1 MTEKIIFRPEGGED
15 TEFFIVGQST
25 LNGKSY
31 ILVTD
36 AEDGDA
42 DAFIMRDD
50 SAPEEEEALFTEVT
64 EEEELAAC
72 AKVFADLL
80 DGDDILLEV

>member
-1 MTEKIIFRPEGGED
+1 MTEKITFRPEGGEE
-15 TEFFIVGQST
+15 TELFIVGQST

-31 ILVTD
+31 ILVTE

-42 DAFIMRDD
+42 DAFLLRDD
-50 SAPEEEEALFTEVT
+50 SSPEEEEALFTEVT
-64 EEEELAAC
+64 DEEELAAC

-80 DGDDILLEV
+80 DGDDILLEG